1 MKILVIGSGGREHA
15 LVWKLAQSHRVG
27 QVICAPGNPGIAK
40 IGVCRSVAID
50 DLAGL
55 LRLALEEK
63 VDLTVV
69 GPELPLCLGIADL
82 FREHGLLLAGPGA
95 YAAQMEGSKAFSKK
109 AMTRFGIP
117 TAAYQIFDRYERAES
132 YVKTNSRPL
141 VVKADGLA
149 GGKGVYLCRGQ
160 EEALLA
166 LNELMCRKVFGAAGE
181 TVIIEEWLQGEE
193 ASFLVFCD
201 GQTVIPMPPTQD
213 HKAVGEGDTG
223 PNTGGMGAYSPA
235 PVLSSELQKQALDQT
250 VYPLIRGLAQEGH
263 PFQGILYA
271 GLMITPDGRINVLEY
286 NVRFGDPECQPLLLR
301 LESDLAEILLAVA
314 EGGLDKHSARWSS
327 QASACVV
334 LCAQGYPGA
343 YAAGQIISGLD
354 SSFDEDVEL
363 FYAGIAMRDG
373 MPVSQGGRVL
383 GVCARAE
390 DLSLALSKVYTAINS
405 INFEGMHYRRDIGRR
420 AFGRILVG
428 IIMGSASDWEV
439 MKGARDVL
447 EQLQIASE
455 TKILS
460 AHRTPEETLRYVRGA
475 AARGL
480 KVIIAGAGW
489 AAHLAGVAAANTLL
503 PVIGVPIDSS
513 PLSGLDALLA
523 TVQMP
528 PGIPVA
534 TVAIGAGGARNAGFL
549 AAHILALQDSGLT
562 QRLLEARREAARNIL
577 AAPALA

>member
-1 MKILVIGSGGREHA
+1 
-15 LVWKLAQSHRVG
+15 
-27 QVICAPGNPGIAK
+27 
-40 IGVCRSVAID
+40 
-50 DLAGL
+50 
-55 LRLALEEK
+55 
-63 VDLTVV
+63 
-69 GPELPLCLGIADL
+69 
-82 FREHGLLLAGPGA
+82 
-95 YAAQMEGSKAFSKK
+95 
-109 AMTRFGIP
+109 
-117 TAAYQIFDRYERAES
+117 
-132 YVKTNSRPL
+132 
-141 VVKADGLA
+141 
-149 GGKGVYLCRGQ
+149 
-160 EEALLA
+160 
-166 LNELMCRKVFGAAGE
+166 
-181 TVIIEEWLQGEE
+181 
-193 ASFLVFCD
+193 
-201 GQTVIPMPPTQD
+201 
-213 HKAVGEGDTG
+213 
-223 PNTGGMGAYSPA
+223 
-235 PVLSSELQKQALDQT
+235 
-250 VYPLIRGLAQEGH
+250 
-263 PFQGILYA
+263 
-271 GLMITPDGRINVLEY
+271 
-286 NVRFGDPECQPLLLR
+286 
-301 LESDLAEILLAVA
+301 
-314 EGGLDKHSARWSS
+314 
-327 QASACVV
+327 
-334 LCAQGYPGA
+334 
-343 YAAGQIISGLD
+343 
-354 SSFDEDVEL
+354 
-363 FYAGIAMRDG
+363 
-373 MPVSQGGRVL
+373 
-383 GVCARAE
+383 
-390 DLSLALSKVYTAINS
+390 
-405 INFEGMHYRRDIGRR
+405 MHYRRDIGRR